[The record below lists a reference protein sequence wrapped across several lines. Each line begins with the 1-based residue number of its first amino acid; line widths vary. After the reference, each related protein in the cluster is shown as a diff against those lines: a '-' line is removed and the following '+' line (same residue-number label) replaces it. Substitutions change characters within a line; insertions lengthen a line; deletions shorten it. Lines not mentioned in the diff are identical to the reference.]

1 MTEAPTLRRPS
12 LDPIPPSLSTSPVLV
27 ALSGGL
33 DSTVLLHRLGADAAI
48 RTRGLRALHVHHGL
62 HPEADAWADHC
73 RDVCE
78 AWGIAL
84 DVVRVDVRR
93 DSGLG
98 PEGAARQARRDA
110 FAEALR
116 ADECLALA
124 QHLDDQA
131 ETFLLRALRASGPEG
146 LAAMR
151 PWRRFAAGWM
161 WRPLLETPRDALRAY
176 GLEHGLVWVE
186 DPSNADTG
194 FDRNFLRHRVLP
206 LLRERWPHA
215 DMAFARAAELCGEA
229 ADLLAAQDDGLLAS
243 LREEVGRGLSVQALR
258 TLSSARRAR
267 ALRHWVA
274 QLAWPPLPAG
284 GIARIETDLIAPEAA
299 GDRMPIFAWHGVEI
313 RRWREALHAVD
324 PRRALPPDWS
334 TLWDGRAPLALPNG
348 DHLALEGVD
357 GFPSQLR
364 VHARSGGERILLP
377 DRGHHHALKHVL
389 QEHEVPP
396 WERARMPLLGTED
409 GQLLAAGDRIR
420 SAGFDDWLTT
430 VGARLVWA
438 RH

>member
-1 MTEAPTLRRPS
+1 MTEAPTLRRPA
-12 LDPIPPSLSTSPVLV
+12 LDLIPPSLSMSPVLV

-33 DSTVLLHRLGADAAI
+33 DSTVLLHRLGADAAV
-48 RTRGLRALHVHHGL
+48 RARGLRALHVHHGL

-84 DVVRVDVRR
+84 DVVRVDVRH

-299 GDRMPIFAWHGVEI
+299 GDRMPTFAWHGVEI

-324 PRRALPPDWS
+324 PRRALPVDWS

-357 GFPSQLR
+357 GFPGPLR

-377 DRGHHHALKHVL
+377 DRAHHHALKHVL

-396 WERARMPLLGTED
+396 WERARMPLLGTGD
-409 GQLLAAGDRIR
+409 GHLLAAGDRIR

-430 VGARLVWA
+430 VDARLVWA